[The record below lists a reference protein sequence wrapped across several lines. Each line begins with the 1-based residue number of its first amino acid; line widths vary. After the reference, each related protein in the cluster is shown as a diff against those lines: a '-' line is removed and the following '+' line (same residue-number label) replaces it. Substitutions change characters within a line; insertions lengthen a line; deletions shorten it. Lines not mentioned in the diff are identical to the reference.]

1 MASTT
6 LLTAEQYLAKYVN
19 AEYPPEFVRGELFY
33 RSMPKWLHGNLQ
45 ILIGSRLQTV
55 GSASSEIHL
64 RLSDDVIRI
73 ADIAMFAE
81 IPGEEIPSTPPLVV
95 VEIISPDDRHEDV
108 FEKLRE
114 YRAWGVK
121 NIWVVEPRLKE
132 FHVFDSRGI
141 IEVKA
146 FELPGLRIDAAELFA
161 EALK

>member
-19 AEYPPEFVRGELFY
+19 DEYPPEFVRGELFY
-33 RSMPKWLHGNLQ
+33 RSMPKWLHGRLEV
-45 ILIGSRLQTV
+45 LIAMRLQAAGMAVT
-55 GSASSEIHL
+55 ELHL
-64 RLSDDVIRI
+64 RLSDDLIRI
-73 ADIAMFAE
+73 ADVAMYLKT
-81 IPGEEIPSTPPLVV
+81 PGEEIPSTPPLVV

-114 YRAWGVK
+114 YRTWGVK

-132 FHVFDSRGI
+132 FHIFDSRGI